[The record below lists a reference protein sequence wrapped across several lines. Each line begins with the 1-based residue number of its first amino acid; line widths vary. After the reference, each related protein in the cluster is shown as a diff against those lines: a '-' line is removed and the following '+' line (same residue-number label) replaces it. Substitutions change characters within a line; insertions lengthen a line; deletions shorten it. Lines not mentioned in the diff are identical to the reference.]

1 MRTIFCSESYLYY
14 ITEGTVQIIRRYFM
28 RLEKVQEALKTK
40 KIQYEYTE
48 ENGCGS
54 IDFMFRGLRRCV

>member
-14 ITEGTVQIIRRYFM
+14 ITEDTVQIIRRYFM

-48 ENGCGS
+48 ETDVEVSTLC
-54 IDFMFRGLRRCV
+54 FEV

>member
-28 RLEKVQEALKTK
+28 RLEKVQEALKTDV
-40 KIQYEYTE
+40 EVSTLCFE
-48 ENGCGS
+48 
-54 IDFMFRGLRRCV
+54 V